1 MIDCIKAEAERWAKK
16 RPALAAEGM
25 DTATI
30 DRNMLRCLLWD
41 GWTKEHA
48 QQIIQ
53 KAKENPKC

>member
-1 MIDCIKAEAERWAKK
+1 MDEILAEAARLAKK

-25 DTATI
+25 DEATI

-41 GWTKEHA
+41 GWTKGQA

-53 KAKENPKC
+53 KSKENKNA